1 MTSLISSRT
10 TFDLFEV
17 CYIIKSSPTA
27 TYSLLAGAHLLLQLL
42 GLETLL
48 SSTSNAFPRSLH
60 CDCRFSVL
68 DDSKPVGVDI
78 LSSQF
83 PNTLFDQGDISKFN
97 SFELNDRD
105 QCDNKCKTRFLDE
118 TDVKTI
124 RCSMNVV
131 FHRWL
136 ISHLFRV
143 DSTPAHIS
151 HFFSLHYGETKL
163 IQEQQFG

>member
-17 CYIIKSSPTA
+17 CYIIKSPPTA
-27 TYSLLAGAHLLLQLL
+27 TYSLLAVAHLLLQLL

-68 DDSKPVGVDI
+68 DNSKPVGVVI
-78 LSSQF
+78 LTSQF

-105 QCDNKCKTRFLDE
+105 KCENKCKMLYVDQK
-118 TDVKTI
+118 DVEAI
-124 RCSMNVV
+124 RCSMNAV
-131 FHRWL
+131 FHLWL
-136 ISHLFRV
+136 IFHLFRV
-143 DSTPAHIS
+143 DYTPAHIS

-163 IQEQQFG
+163 IQE